1 MTDCVF
7 EKIND
12 IETLTTL
19 SDKVSIFY
27 YYYLQCGEVV
37 DLLHSV
43 QDTKEDIIQVLFKF
57 LSLLIESREFGKDI
71 STIYFKTMECITMYF
86 TN

>member
-1 MTDCVF
+1 MKSIRNDYEEEKEAWEENLQFFKNPLSLSSVEMTDCVS

-27 YYYLQCGEVV
+27 
-37 DLLHSV
+37 
-43 QDTKEDIIQVLFKF
+43 
-57 LSLLIESREFGKDI
+57 
-71 STIYFKTMECITMYF
+71 
-86 TN
+86 

>member
-1 MTDCVF
+1 MKSIRNDYEEEKEAWEENLQFFKNPLSLSSVEMTDCVF

-27 YYYLQCGEVV
+27 
-37 DLLHSV
+37 
-43 QDTKEDIIQVLFKF
+43 
-57 LSLLIESREFGKDI
+57 
-71 STIYFKTMECITMYF
+71 
-86 TN
+86 

>member
-1 MTDCVF
+1 MKLVLLKSIRDDYKEEKEAWEENLQFFKNPLSLSSVEMTDCVF

-27 YYYLQCGEVV
+27 
-37 DLLHSV
+37 
-43 QDTKEDIIQVLFKF
+43 
-57 LSLLIESREFGKDI
+57 
-71 STIYFKTMECITMYF
+71 
-86 TN
+86 

>member
-1 MTDCVF
+1 MKSIRNDYAEEKEAWEENLQFFKNPLSLSSVEMTDCVF

-27 YYYLQCGEVV
+27 
-37 DLLHSV
+37 
-43 QDTKEDIIQVLFKF
+43 
-57 LSLLIESREFGKDI
+57 
-71 STIYFKTMECITMYF
+71 
-86 TN
+86 

>member
-1 MTDCVF
+1 MKSIRNDYEEEKEAWEENLPFFKNPLSLSSVEMTDCVF

-27 YYYLQCGEVV
+27 
-37 DLLHSV
+37 
-43 QDTKEDIIQVLFKF
+43 
-57 LSLLIESREFGKDI
+57 
-71 STIYFKTMECITMYF
+71 
-86 TN
+86 